1 MSESYTNIKIGQ
13 FSVHDAET
21 VVQAQML
28 EENANLDW
36 ESSDANRATRQAAQA
51 IGESATAADFLVA
64 RARIVEKMIMAKNP
78 MLKPHAIKFMA
89 PGWLSWVLFVIA
101 FDFNSM

>member
-1 MSESYTNIKIGQ
+1 MSESYSNIKIGH

-21 VVQAQML
+21 VVQAQVL

-51 IGESATAADFLVA
+51 I
-64 RARIVEKMIMAKNP
+64 
-78 MLKPHAIKFMA
+78 
-89 PGWLSWVLFVIA
+89 
-101 FDFNSM
+101 